1 MLVSE
6 RRKIER
12 EARRWIAA
20 MAMTGLAA
28 LFLAVPVLSAS
39 SAVGIAPGQAA
50 LVPTNVTISPTPTP
64 TLTLS
69 HKPKPTPVP
78 EPTPTPRPTPT
89 PVPTPVPTPRPT
101 PTPASTPAPTPKPT
115 PTPVATSIPSPK
127 PTFEP
132 TPTPTPTP
140 TPARTPSASPTT
152 EPTPTPEASDSR
164 ATASPAPT
172 DPPITAAAGG
182 TTDGQGPGGPP
193 EAIVRDPGP
202 VGRSDDRD
210 YVASALAILGLHG
223 PSFPG
228 FSLGPTLLTTTGA
241 VAAAMA
247 FGLFGRRRRDGKA
260 PDSDGVLAAAA
271 ATGVAIGSPDLRSM
285 PQSRPLTA
293 DDRHAL
299 ALAASAAADT
309 ETEDTEALMPRWRRP
324 SLLQARKADPIRDT
338 TPVAR
343 LSFDHG
349 LVGPLDGRER
359 RVIRYRVVRLLD
371 GPDELRALEIGYLDQ
386 GDEVQLIE
394 KYGAYWLV
402 LCPDGRQGWL
412 HKMTLGGI
420 VDGRSEPDI
429 PTATMPI
436 VAETWTMGES
446 DDIDTDVL
454 DAYLA
459 SRRRGA

>member
-1 MLVSE
+1 MLVAE
-6 RRKIER
+6 RRRIAR

-20 MAMTGLAA
+20 MAMTGLVAM
-28 LFLAVPVLSAS
+28 FLAVPVLSAS
-39 SAVGIAPGQAA
+39 AAVGIAPGQATP
-50 LVPTNVTISPTPTP
+50 VPANVTISPTPTP
-64 TLTLS
+64 TLS

-78 EPTPTPRPTPT
+78 EPTATPRPTP
-89 PVPTPVPTPRPT
+89 VP
-101 PTPASTPAPTPKPT
+101 TPAPTPKPT
-115 PTPVATSIPSPK
+115 SVATPTPFPK
-127 PTFEP
+127 PTLAP
-132 TPTPTPTP
+132 TPTPTPTS
-140 TPARTPSASPTT
+140 ARTPSATPTA
-152 EPTPTPEASDSR
+152 EPAPTPLAFDLR

-172 DPPITAAAGG
+172 DSSITAVVGG

-193 EAIVRDPGP
+193 ETIARDPDP
-202 VGRSDDRD
+202 VRRSDDRG
-210 YVASALAILGLHG
+210 YVASVLAILGFHG

-228 FSLGPTLLTTTGA
+228 FSLAPTLLTTTGA

-247 FGLFGRRRRDGKA
+247 FGLFGRRRRDGEA

-309 ETEDTEALMPRWRRP
+309 ETEDTEAQMPRWRRP

-338 TPVAR
+338 APVAR

-412 HKMTLGGI
+412 HKMTLGGMI
-420 VDGRSEPDI
+420 DGRSEPDI

-436 VAETWTMGES
+436 VAETWTLGES
-446 DDIDTDVL
+446 DDVDTDVL